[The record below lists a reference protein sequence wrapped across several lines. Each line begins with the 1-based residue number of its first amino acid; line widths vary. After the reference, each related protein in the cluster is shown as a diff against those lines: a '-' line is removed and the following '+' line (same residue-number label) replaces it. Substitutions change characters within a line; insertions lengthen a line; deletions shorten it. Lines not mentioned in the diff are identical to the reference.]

1 VTEIIEIALFTGK
14 VAEHTDFYRRLLG
27 RSPDVEVGGM
37 SEFHLGGVTLR
48 IHDSANSPAVRRRS
62 AGSSAP
68 PDEDHI
74 AFGVEDL
81 DAATDSAIERGLVFE
96 VGPADFD
103 WGRSAYVRDP
113 DGRLVEL
120 SHLRT

>member
-1 VTEIIEIALFTGK
+1 MTEIIEIALFTGK
-14 VAEHTDFYRRLLG
+14 VNELTDFYRSLLG
-27 RSPDVEVGGM
+27 RSPDVEVEGM
-37 SEFHLGGVTLR
+37 SEFHLGGLTLR
-48 IHDSANSPAVRRRS
+48 IHVSSRSRPARP
-62 AGSSAP
+62 GSSDSSAH

-74 AFGVEDL
+74 AFGVQDL
-81 DAATDSAIERGLVFE
+81 DAAADSAIERGVVFE

-120 SHLRT
+120 SQLPN